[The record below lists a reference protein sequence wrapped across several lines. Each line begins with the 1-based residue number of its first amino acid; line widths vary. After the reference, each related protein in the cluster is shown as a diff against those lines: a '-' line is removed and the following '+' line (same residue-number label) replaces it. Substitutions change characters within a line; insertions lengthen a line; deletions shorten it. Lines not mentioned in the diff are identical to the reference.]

1 MKHHDS
7 GLSFIVLGMNDEEAP
22 QFSPDLQALIAQ
34 HRIFSGGRR
43 HRELVAALLPE
54 DALWIDIT
62 VPLED
67 VYAQYR
73 QHDAPIVVFA
83 SGDPLFFGFTTTLM
97 REFPGRVERTVPS
110 FSSLQML
117 AHALR
122 LPYHDMYVVSLTGR
136 PWHEFDRVL
145 IERRA
150 KVGVLTDKKHT
161 PSVIAQRMLDYGYE
175 GYTMH
180 IGVLLGGERQETY
193 SLPLEEVPGRDF
205 AHPNC
210 LILEHKAPTQ
220 YAAPLGLK
228 ELDFFPLNGR
238 VNMITKMPIRLVSLS
253 LLELE
258 QRHCLWDVGFCTGSV
273 SIEAKLRYPHLQ
285 VQSFEIRPEGD
296 ELMQT
301 NSRRFH
307 APGIDYLIGDFL
319 QQDLEQLPRPEA
331 AFIGGHG
338 GHLQE
343 FVERLTT
350 LMGERGVLVF
360 NSVSTETLDN
370 FRAAVASVGWHISYE
385 TLLTVDQH
393 NPITILQAKPGQG

>member
-1 MKHHDS
+1 
-7 GLSFIVLGMNDEEAP
+7 
-22 QFSPDLQALIAQ
+22 
-34 HRIFSGGRR
+34 
-43 HRELVAALLPE
+43 
-54 DALWIDIT
+54 
-62 VPLED
+62 
-67 VYAQYR
+67 
-73 QHDAPIVVFA
+73 
-83 SGDPLFFGFTTTLM
+83 
-97 REFPGRVERTVPS
+97 
-110 FSSLQML
+110 
-117 AHALR
+117 
-122 LPYHDMYVVSLTGR
+122 
-136 PWHEFDRVL
+136 
-145 IERRA
+145 
-150 KVGVLTDKKHT
+150 
-161 PSVIAQRMLDYGYE
+161 
-175 GYTMH
+175 
-180 IGVLLGGERQETY
+180 
-193 SLPLEEVPGRDF
+193 
-205 AHPNC
+205 
-210 LILEHKAPTQ
+210 
-220 YAAPLGLK
+220 
-228 ELDFFPLNGR
+228 
-238 VNMITKMPIRLVSLS
+238 MITKMPIRLVSLS

-258 QRHCLWDVGFCTGSV
+258 QRRCLWDVGFCTGSV

-370 FRAAVASVGWHISYE
+370 FHAAVASVGWHISYE
-385 TLLTVDQH
+385 TLLAVDQH

>member
-22 QFSPDLQALIAQ
+22 QFSPDLQTLIAQ

-73 QHDAPIVVFA
+73 QHDAPVVVFA

-136 PWHEFDRVL
+136 PWHEFDRAL

-175 GYTMH
+175 GYTMQEVTFPERVMYALGIKNLFLSNASGGTNPDFEIGDLMLITDH
-180 IGVLLGGERQETY
+180 INFQPEHPLHGPNIPTGPRFPDMSEAYDRAFLEAARNIAREKGIKVVEGVYLADQGPTYETPAEYKMYRLLGADAVGMSTVPEVIVARHCGIRCFGISIITDLGVEGKIVEV
-193 SLPLEEVPGRDF
+193 SHEEVQKAANAVQPLMAEIFRE
-205 AHPNC
+205 
-210 LILEHKAPTQ
+210 LIK
-220 YAAPLGLK
+220 K
-228 ELDFFPLNGR
+228 
-238 VNMITKMPIRLVSLS
+238 
-253 LLELE
+253 
-258 QRHCLWDVGFCTGSV
+258 
-273 SIEAKLRYPHLQ
+273 
-285 VQSFEIRPEGD
+285 
-296 ELMQT
+296 
-301 NSRRFH
+301 
-307 APGIDYLIGDFL
+307 ID
-319 QQDLEQLPRPEA
+319 
-331 AFIGGHG
+331 
-338 GHLQE
+338 
-343 FVERLTT
+343 
-350 LMGERGVLVF
+350 
-360 NSVSTETLDN
+360 
-370 FRAAVASVGWHISYE
+370 
-385 TLLTVDQH
+385 
-393 NPITILQAKPGQG
+393 